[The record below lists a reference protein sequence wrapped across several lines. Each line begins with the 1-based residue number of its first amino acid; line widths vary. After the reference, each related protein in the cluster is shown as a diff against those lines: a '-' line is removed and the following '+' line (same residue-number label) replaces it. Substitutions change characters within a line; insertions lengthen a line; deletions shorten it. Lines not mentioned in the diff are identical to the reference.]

1 MSFVK
6 EIFKPKP
13 KAPRELV
20 SVTLQ
25 LLEQLK
31 TRMEGKAMEKTV
43 EDISK
48 HLLSMKGILFGDGE
62 SEPDAEQV
70 QALGLEIESSNL
82 IVPLLASI
90 SQLEFEARKDV
101 VLLLS
106 HMLRRH
112 CPSTCTVLLASF
124 DIITDMIVR
133 YDSKEAALNF
143 GSVLRECIRVPA
155 LAQRLLQTRAWSRLL
170 PHVESCRFDVS
181 TDSFLTLKE
190 LLTKHKTAVAE
201 HLERNFDDF
210 FSEYRNLLLSQNYV
224 ARRQLLRLL
233 GELLGDRCNF
243 KIMTRLIA
251 DVDLLKVRP
260 LLVSPARCSP
270 SSLTPC
276 CPQVVMNALR
286 DRSRSIQFEA
296 FHIFKIFVA
305 NPNKHPEVTRLFPPR
320 HRCATAPHTPA
331 AGARHPQPQPRASAG
346 VHVKI
351 PPG

>member
-270 SSLTPC
+270 PLSHTMLPPGGHE
-276 CPQVVMNALR
+276 CP
-286 DRSRSIQFEA
+286 
-296 FHIFKIFVA
+296 
-305 NPNKHPEVTRLFPPR
+305 
-320 HRCATAPHTPA
+320 
-331 AGARHPQPQPRASAG
+331 ARPQPQHPVRSLPYLQNIRRQPQQASRG
-346 VHVKI
+346 NVSFSSTPSLPYCTPHTRRRC
-351 PPG
+351 

>member
-6 EIFKPKP
+6 EIFKTKP

-20 SVTLQ
+20 SATVH

-31 TRMEGKAMEKTV
+31 TRMEGKVMEKTV
-43 EDISK
+43 EEISK
-48 HLLSMKGILFGDGE
+48 HLLTMKGILFGDGE
-62 SEPDAEQV
+62 NEPDAEHV

-82 IVPLLASI
+82 VVSLLASI
-90 SQLEFEARKDV
+90 SQLDFESRKDA
-101 VLLLS
+101 VLVLS

-112 CPSTCTVLLASF
+112 CPSTSSLLLANF
-124 DIITDMIVR
+124 DIVTDMITR

-143 GSVLRECIRVPA
+143 GSALRECIRVPA

-170 PHVESCRFDVS
+170 QHVESCRFDVS

-251 DVDLLKVRP
+251 DVDLLKVRT
-260 LLVSPARCSP
+260 LRGCTAYVSLEDFVFTEY
-270 SSLTPC
+270 LT
-276 CPQVVMNALR
+276 
-286 DRSRSIQFEA
+286 
-296 FHIFKIFVA
+296 
-305 NPNKHPEVTRLFPPR
+305 
-320 HRCATAPHTPA
+320 
-331 AGARHPQPQPRASAG
+331 AS
-346 VHVKI
+346 
-351 PPG
+351 

>member
-1 MSFVK
+1 MSFVKEVK

-13 KAPRELV
+13 KAPREIV
-20 SVTLQ
+20 SSTLH

-31 TRMEGKAMEKTV
+31 TRMEGKVMDRTV
-43 EDISK
+43 EDIAK
-48 HLLSMKGILFGDGE
+48 YLLSMKGILFGDGE
-62 SEPDAEQV
+62 NEPDAEHV

-90 SQLEFEARKDV
+90 SQLDFESRKDA

-112 CPSTCTVLLASF
+112 CPSTCNVLLANF
-124 DIITDMIVR
+124 DIVTDMIMR

-143 GSVLRECIRVPA
+143 GSALRECIRVPA

-170 PHVESCRFDVS
+170 QHVESCRFDVS

-251 DVDLLKVRP
+251 DVDLLKV
-260 LLVSPARCSP
+260 SY
-270 SSLTPC
+270 
-276 CPQVVMNALR
+276 NA
-286 DRSRSIQFEA
+286 
-296 FHIFKIFVA
+296 
-305 NPNKHPEVTRLFPPR
+305 
-320 HRCATAPHTPA
+320 
-331 AGARHPQPQPRASAG
+331 
-346 VHVKI
+346 
-351 PPG
+351 

>member
-1 MSFVK
+1 LPWSSADARFRCASIVGFVSNNEELCSFAAFKLLDILIIIDQSFSEDFPSLASVELFPYSSRQHRSQFFVGLFHRAFSNFYGMSFVK

-13 KAPRELV
+13 KAPREIV
-20 SVTLQ
+20 SATLH

-31 TRMEGKAMEKTV
+31 TRMEGKVMDRTV
-43 EDISK
+43 EDIAK
-48 HLLSMKGILFGDGE
+48 YLLSMKGIMFGDGE
-62 SEPDAEQV
+62 NEPDAEHV

-90 SQLEFEARKDV
+90 SQLDFESRKDA

-112 CPSTCTVLLASF
+112 CPSTCNVLLANF
-124 DIITDMIVR
+124 DIVTDMIMR

-143 GSVLRECIRVPA
+143 GSALRECIRVPA

-170 PHVESCRFDVS
+170 QHVESCRFDVS

-251 DVDLLKVRP
+251 DVDLLKV
-260 LLVSPARCSP
+260 SY
-270 SSLTPC
+270 
-276 CPQVVMNALR
+276 NA
-286 DRSRSIQFEA
+286 
-296 FHIFKIFVA
+296 
-305 NPNKHPEVTRLFPPR
+305 
-320 HRCATAPHTPA
+320 
-331 AGARHPQPQPRASAG
+331 
-346 VHVKI
+346 
-351 PPG
+351 

>member
-6 EIFKPKP
+6 EIFKTKP

-20 SVTLQ
+20 NATLH

-31 TRMEGKAMEKTV
+31 TRMEGKVMDKTV

-48 HLLSMKGILFGDGE
+48 HLLSMKATLFGDGE
-62 SEPDAEQV
+62 NEPDTEHV
-70 QALGLEIESSNL
+70 HALGMEIESSNL

-90 SQLEFEARKDV
+90 SQLDFESRKDA

-112 CPSTCTVLLASF
+112 CPATCSLLLASF
-124 DIITDMIVR
+124 DVITDMITR

-143 GSVLRECIRVPA
+143 GSALRECIRVPV

-170 PHVESCRFDVS
+170 QHVESCRFDVS

-251 DVDLLKVRP
+251 DVDLLKVQAM
-260 LLVSPARCSP
+260 L
-270 SSLTPC
+270 
-276 CPQVVMNALR
+276 
-286 DRSRSIQFEA
+286 A
-296 FHIFKIFVA
+296 FF
-305 NPNKHPEVTRLFPPR
+305 
-320 HRCATAPHTPA
+320 
-331 AGARHPQPQPRASAG
+331 S
-346 VHVKI
+346 
-351 PPG
+351 

>member
-6 EIFKPKP
+6 EIFKAKP

-20 SVTLQ
+20 SATSH

-31 TRMEGKAMEKTV
+31 TRMEGKVMEKTV
-43 EDISK
+43 EEISK
-48 HLLSMKGILFGDGE
+48 HLLTMKGILFGDGE
-62 SEPDAEQV
+62 NEPDAEHV

-90 SQLEFEARKDV
+90 SQLDFESRKDA

-112 CPSTCTVLLASF
+112 CPSTSNLLLANF
-124 DIITDMIVR
+124 DIVTDMIMR

-143 GSVLRECIRVPA
+143 GSALRECIRVPA

-170 PHVESCRFDVS
+170 QHVESCRFDVS

-251 DVDLLKVRP
+251 DVDLLKVR
-260 LLVSPARCSP
+260 
-270 SSLTPC
+270 
-276 CPQVVMNALR
+276 ALR
-286 DRSRSIQFEA
+286 VLPGHDSR
-296 FHIFKIFVA
+296 
-305 NPNKHPEVTRLFPPR
+305 
-320 HRCATAPHTPA
+320 
-331 AGARHPQPQPRASAG
+331 
-346 VHVKI
+346 
-351 PPG
+351 